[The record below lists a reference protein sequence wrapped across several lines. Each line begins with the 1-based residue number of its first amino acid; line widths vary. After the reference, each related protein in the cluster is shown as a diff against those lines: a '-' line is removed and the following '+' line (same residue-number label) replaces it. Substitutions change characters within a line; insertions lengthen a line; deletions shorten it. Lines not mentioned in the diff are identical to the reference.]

1 MNDAL
6 TRLPSEPSAFARG
19 SLTFRPTLTR
29 NLWNGLMTGL
39 VALAAIVAV
48 LPLVMV
54 LAYVLI
60 KGGQLISLKLFT
72 ELPPAPGMGSDGGIG
87 NAILGTLLVT
97 GIAACLAIPTGV
109 GGGIYLAE
117 FSQGGRFAKAL
128 KQFVRFGTNV
138 LSGVPSIIC
147 GVFIYAL
154 IVKTRVVFGQSYSGL
169 AGGMALAILML
180 PTIIKT
186 TDEGLK
192 LVPDELRW
200 GAIGVG
206 ASKFTTVIRITL
218 PAAFTPIATGVVL
231 GIARAAGETA
241 PLIFTALFSSYWP
254 WPETILNGE
263 TSLLERLSI
272 LKDPLL
278 NPVASMSVLI
288 YNFATTPYPELQSLA
303 WAASFIL
310 VIMILG
316 ANLLARWLGRL
327 AAR

>member
-1 MNDAL
+1 
-6 TRLPSEPSAFARG
+6 
-19 SLTFRPTLTR
+19 
-29 NLWNGLMTGL
+29 MTGL
-39 VALAAIVAV
+39 VAAAAIVAV

-54 LAYVLI
+54 LVYVLI

-72 ELPPAPGMGSDGGIG
+72 ELPPAPGLTGGIG
-87 NAILGTLLVT
+87 NAVLGTILVT
-97 GIAACLAIPTGV
+97 GIAAALAIPTGV

-117 FSQGGRFAKAL
+117 FSQGGGFAKAL
-128 KQFVRFGTNV
+128 KKFVRFGTNV

-154 IVKTRVVFGQSYSGL
+154 IVKTKVLFGASYSGL

-206 ASKFTTVIRITL
+206 ASKFTTVIKVTL
-218 PAAFTPIATGVVL
+218 PAALTPIATGVVL

-254 WPETILNGE
+254 WPDTMLSGDS
-263 TSLLERLSI
+263 SLVEKLAM
-272 LKDPLL
+272 LKDPLF
-278 NPVASMSVLI
+278 NPIASMSVLI
-288 YNFATTPYPELQSLA
+288 YNFASTPYPELQSLA

-316 ANLLARWLGRL
+316 ANLLARWLGRF
-327 AAR
+327 ATR